1 MQSTL
6 QLLSV
11 IVLLAVPVKVLP
23 VRSTPTKTIDPEVTE
38 ESQSMVLLNVLPTP
52 IVVEVNRYT
61 LSGRIIQLVKLLP
74 GGYNCMAAPVIWTFV
89 KLHPEEKEVYEEA
102 ARLLMSVKEHPEKD
116 TTEAVIFILPI
127 FEKVQLIK
135 ESLLEITS
143 SSRLLYVWL
152 EMVAISVSPFIQLE
166 KSR

>member
-1 MQSTL
+1 
-6 QLLSV
+6 
-11 IVLLAVPVKVLP
+11 LLAVPVKVLP

-38 ESQSMVLLNVLPTP
+38 ESQIMVLLNVLPAP
-52 IVVEVNRYT
+52 IVMEVNKYT
-61 LSGRIIQLVKLLP
+61 LSGRIIQLVKLFP
-74 GGYNCMAAPVIWTFV
+74 GGYNWIAVPVIWTFV
-89 KLHPEEKEVYEEA
+89 KLHPKVKEVYEEA
-102 ARLLMSVKEHPEKD
+102 TRLLMSVKEHPEKD

-143 SSRLLYVWL
+143 SSRFLYVWL
-152 EMVAISVSPFIQLE
+152 EMVAISISPFIQLE